1 MGLFSS
7 IKNAISGVISPVSDL
22 IGLGSSAFDLYQGVT
37 GGSLS
42 DQKALIDY
50 QNQSAKDLWNYQKS
64 NSHQLEVQDLRS
76 AGLNPILSAG
86 TASSASAFA
95 GSGALSETG
104 AQRTQA
110 RVAALQNLENLKTA
124 RTQQHLNDTG
134 SARNAAEAEALR
146 MNAESN
152 RIAAIAGARRS
163 AAEAALFNQ
172 RTINE
177 KLYPNNQPTV
187 FKYLNSAKGLLSGFG
202 DLPVPAPE
210 ARLKGESDVDY
221 YSRVYHRTD

>member
-86 TASSASAFA
+86 TASSANAFA
-95 GSGALSETG
+95 GTGALSETG

-110 RVAALQNLENLKTA
+110 RVAALQNMENLKTA
-124 RTQQHLNDTG
+124 RTQQQLNDTG

-152 RIAAIAGARRS
+152 RIAALAGARRS

-177 KLYPNNQPTV
+177 KLYPSNQPTI

-202 DLPVPAPE
+202 DLPVPK

-221 YSRVYHRTD
+221 YSRVYDRTD

>member
-7 IKNAISGVISPVSDL
+7 IKNAISGVSSFLSPVSDL
-22 IGLGSSAFDLYQGVT
+22 IGFGSSAYDLYQGVT

-64 NSHQLEVQDLRS
+64 HSHQLEVQDLRS

-86 TASSASAFA
+86 TASSANAYA

-110 RVAALQNLENLKTA
+110 RVAALQNQENLKLA
-124 RTQQHLNDTG
+124 RTQQQLNESG
-134 SARNAAEAEALR
+134 SARNAAEAEAALINAKSNALR
-146 MNAESN
+146 A
-152 RIAAIAGARRS
+152 RADAGLA
-163 AAEAALFNQ
+163 NQ

-177 KLYPNNQPTV
+177 KLYPSNQPTA
-187 FKYLNSAKGLLSGFG
+187 FKYLNSAKGLLYGFG
-202 DLPVPAPE
+202 DLPVSK

-221 YSRVYHRTD
+221 YSRVYHRSD